1 MPNEVPECVGAEA
14 RRRRLVGSLGMMM
27 WGVTSLLRGDGTLL
41 VSYST
46 VMASLATGLS
56 TPPGAPPPLFKKGS
70 TTTVVRG
77 ISVHPVPLR
86 SNKDKSEDFR
96 SPYAFAA
103 SNVADLATVV
113 AAHQTA
119 GDTDDSQCTPQLTA
133 ASHINFLA
141 TQVWPSAR
149 SAAMALERHF
159 SLVPENKKITV
170 CEFGCGPGLPS
181 LTAAV
186 LGAPMVYATDLDP
199 FALELVQTAAECQ
212 GVSDR
217 VTTKVL
223 DLVHGSTDEIPGA
236 DLYLFSDVFE
246 NNAVAQGA
254 ARVAAA
260 CLQTQA
266 TAVVWVFAQSDR
278 AQRDIFLRELQ
289 RLLDDDPTTLYWQ
302 PMTLEEQAIQSH
314 HRLWLCDIDET
325 RVQYG

>member
-1 MPNEVPECVGAEA
+1 MPECVGVGRTA
-14 RRRRLVGSLGMMM
+14 GSLGMMM
-27 WGVTSLLRGDGTLL
+27 WWITSLLRGGGTLF
-41 VSYST
+41 VSSSIM
-46 VMASLATGLS
+46 VPVATGLS
-56 TPPGAPPPLFKKGS
+56 TPPGAPPPQFKKGS

-119 GDTDDSQCTPQLTA
+119 GDTHDSQCTPQLTA

-181 LTAAV
+181 LTAAL
-186 LGAPMVYATDLDP
+186 LGAPVVYATDLDP
-199 FALELVQTAAECQ
+199 FALELVQAAAECQ

-223 DLVHGSTDEIPGA
+223 DLVHSYPDEIPWA

-246 NNAVAQGA
+246 SNAVARGA
-254 ARVAAA
+254 ARVAAE
-260 CLQTQA
+260 CLELSRKQT
-266 TAVVWVFAQSDR
+266 TSVWVFAQSDR
-278 AQRDIFLRELQ
+278 AQRDVFLHELR
-289 RLLDDDPTTLYWQ
+289 RLMDDPTLYWQ
-302 PMTLEEQAIQSH
+302 PMTLEEQTIQSH

-325 RVQYG
+325 QVQYG